1 MKRLLAPI
9 PIAVLAV
16 VVALVAL
23 LAYGLASNEP
33 NRKVERAL
41 GAGGREQ
48 APEVELP
55 KLDGGGAA
63 SLADYRGK
71 VVVLT
76 FGFTRCPDVCPMT
89 LATLKRAVGR
99 LGPEGGQVQVLFVTL
114 DPARDTGPVMRTYLD
129 AFDPSFVGLRGNR
142 RAVARTALDFR
153 VFYKQAKA
161 GSSANDYVID
171 HTLGSYVF
179 DREGKPRVFVA
190 NDKIDLLVSD
200 IRSLLHGPAVAQA
213 PQTWR

>member
-1 MKRLLAPI
+1 MRPMIAGTLMAFAACFPAFSLAHSPAKI
-9 PIAVLAV
+9 EFGNVDISDAKCCKDFKLTDD
-16 VVALVAL
+16 
-23 LAYGLASNEP
+23 
-33 NRKVERAL
+33 
-41 GAGGREQ
+41 AGRSR
-48 APEVELP
+48 
-55 KLDGGGAA
+55 